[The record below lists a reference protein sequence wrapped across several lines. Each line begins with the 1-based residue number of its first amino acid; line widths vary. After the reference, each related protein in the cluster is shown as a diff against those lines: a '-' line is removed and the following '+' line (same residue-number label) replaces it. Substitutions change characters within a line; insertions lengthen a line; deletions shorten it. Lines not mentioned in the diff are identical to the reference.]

1 MSSTRMPAKGRVAAP
16 AAVARDLLFKPLQL
30 IGRYARQKLRV
41 SDAREIMFDMF
52 PALQAT
58 ARLPG
63 AGAFKR
69 WFRRRPARGRQ
80 PGQVTPTTIAG

>member
-16 AAVARDLLFKPLQL
+16 AAVARDLLFKPLQP
-30 IGRYARQKLRV
+30 IGRYDRQKWRV

-52 PALQAT
+52 PALQAI

-69 WFRRRPARGRQ
+69 
-80 PGQVTPTTIAG
+80 